1 MPDSSPGMASQDRF
15 SSRWGLILAGLGMAV
30 GTGNL
35 WRFPR
40 VAAEN
45 GGAAFLIPWLLFLF
59 LWSLPLLIAEFG
71 LGRGSRRGVIGA
83 FADLVGRRWAWMG
96 GFVGVTS
103 VMILFYY
110 SVVTGWTLKY
120 FTVTLLGSLQGA
132 AAEEYWTNFS
142 ASVWQPLAFQ
152 IAAVLIAAAVISR
165 GVVAGIERAN
175 RVLIPT
181 LFVLLVVAVARS
193 VTLPGAG
200 RGLGFLFN
208 PDLSL
213 LGSHRT
219 WLEALTQSAWSTG
232 AGWGLILTYAV
243 YVKREEDVVLNSTA
257 IGIGNNTASILAGMA
272 IVPTAFAILSENE
285 ALAVMASGNSG
296 LTFIWIPQLFERI
309 PAGGLF
315 LPLFFLALFCAALSS
330 LIAMFELATRVLMD
344 TGLPRPRA
352 IRWVTAAV
360 IVGGAPSAASLS
372 VFENQDW
379 VWGLALMI
387 SGLFIAMGVRRFG
400 VGRFR
405 RELVDRS
412 AGQLRAGRAWE
423 WVVTWLVPL
432 EFLAMFAWWTY
443 QAVAV
448 FDPAGWWNPVR
459 VSSLGTC
466 LLQWGI
472 ALALLLAFNRRIA
485 AASLRGR
492 A

>member
-1 MPDSSPGMASQDRF
+1 MSDSGSEMAAPDRF

-40 VAAEN
+40 IAAEN

-83 FADLVGRRWAWMG
+83 FAELAGRRWAWMG

-120 FTVTLLGSLQGA
+120 FTATVLGSLPGSV
-132 AAEEYWTNFS
+132 AEEYWNGYST
-142 ASVWQPLAFQ
+142 SVWQPVAFQ
-152 IAAVLIAAAVISR
+152 IAAVLMAAAVIAR
-165 GVVAGIERAN
+165 GVVKGIERAN
-175 RVLIPT
+175 RVLIPM
-181 LFVLLVVAVARS
+181 LFVLLLVAVARS

-213 LGSHRT
+213 LASHRT

-243 YVKREEDVVLNSTA
+243 YVKRDEDVVLNSAA
-257 IGIGNNTASILAGMA
+257 IGLGNNTASLLAGMA

-285 ALAVMASGNSG
+285 ALAAMAAGNTG
-296 LTFIWIPQLFERI
+296 LTFIWIPQLFERV

-330 LIAMFELATRVLMD
+330 LIAMFELASRILMD
-344 TGLPRPRA
+344 TGMPRRRA
-352 IRWVTAAV
+352 IRWVAGAV
-360 IVGGAPSAASLS
+360 VAGGAPSAASMA
-372 VFENQDW
+372 VFDNQDW

-387 SGLFIAMGVRRFG
+387 SGLFIALAVRQIGVE
-400 VGRFR
+400 RFR
-405 RELVDRS
+405 RELVDVS
-412 AGQLRAGRAWE
+412 DGHLRAGRAWE
-423 WVVTWLVPL
+423 WLVTWLLPV

-448 FDPAGWWNPVR
+448 FDPAGWWNPLR

-466 LLQWGI
+466 LLQWGV

-485 AASLRGR
+485 AASLRGG